1 MTDFKRYA
9 VYFAPQ
15 PGALSQFGAAW
26 LGWDPVAGGPVDP
39 PEVGD
44 LPAPVQEL
52 TATPRKYGMHATIKA
67 PFRLDDGVTQ
77 DQLDRA
83 LGDLSATLSPVET
96 DGIEIAQLGGFLA
109 LIPMGDTRDLNALA
123 GHVVAALDSYRAPL
137 TDAEIARRK
146 PEALSTHQ
154 RALLE
159 RWGYPFVMDEF
170 RFHITLT
177 GRLTPED
184 ARATRTALLPVMGAM
199 LPAPFVIDALCLFGE
214 DQDGMFHYIS
224 RHTLAG

>member
-1 MTDFKRYA
+1 
-9 VYFAPQ
+9 
-15 PGALSQFGAAW
+15 
-26 LGWDPVAGGPVDP
+26 
-39 PEVGD
+39 
-44 LPAPVQEL
+44 
-52 TATPRKYGMHATIKA
+52 
-67 PFRLDDGVTQ
+67 
-77 DQLDRA
+77 
-83 LGDLSATLSPVET
+83 
-96 DGIEIAQLGGFLA
+96 
-109 LIPMGDTRDLNALA
+109 MGDTSDLNALA